1 MRDNLH
7 TRRLIETSVFL
18 ILFFAAS
25 CKKKEDATEEA
36 KVKPPVRAYVV
47 TARIDKKG
55 TNSNS
60 EGTAVLKGNY
70 DEGTK
75 VLSYTVEFKNID
87 PTLITLRSGPK
98 GSTGSL
104 ITEIYKPVA
113 AGKVT
118 TAAVKG
124 SLVLSP
130 LNERNL
136 LKGSFFVAVN
146 TVKLSPEISG
156 TLTLKQQ

>member
-7 TRRLIETSVFL
+7 TRRFIETSVFL
-18 ILFFAAS
+18 LLFFTAS
-25 CKKKEDATEEA
+25 CKKKEDVTEEA

-47 TARIDKKG
+47 TARVDKKG

-75 VLSYTVEFKNID
+75 VLSYVVEFKDID

-104 ITEIYKPVA
+104 ITEIYKPT
-113 AGKVT
+113 AGKVAV
-118 TAAVKG
+118 AAIKG
-124 SLVLSP
+124 NLVLSP

-146 TVKLSPEISG
+146 TIKLSPEISG
-156 TLTLKQQ
+156 VLTLKQQ

>member
-7 TRRLIETSVFL
+7 RHLLIKISVFF
-18 ILFFAAS
+18 ILVFITG
-25 CKKKEDATEEA
+25 CKKKEDVTEEA
-36 KVKPPVRAYVV
+36 KVKPPLRTYIV

-60 EGTAVLKGNY
+60 DGTAVLKGNY
-70 DEGTK
+70 DESTK
-75 VLSYTVEFKNID
+75 ILSYAVEFKNID
-87 PTLITLRSGPK
+87 PTLITLRNGPK

-104 ITEIYKPVA
+104 VKEIYKQT

-118 TAAVKG
+118 TMALKG
-124 SLVLSP
+124 SLELSP

-136 LKGSFFVAVN
+136 QKGNWFVAIN
-146 TVKLSPEISG
+146 TLALSPEISG
-156 TLTLKQQ
+156 ILTLKQQ

>member
-1 MRDNLH
+1 MSDNLYK
-7 TRRLIETSVFL
+7 RRLIKIGVFFVLFL
-18 ILFFAAS
+18 IAG
-25 CKKKEDATEEA
+25 CKKKEDVTEEA
-36 KVKPPVRAYVV
+36 KVKPPLRTYVV

-70 DEGTK
+70 DESTK
-75 VLSYTVEFKNID
+75 ILSYAVEFKNID
-87 PTLITLRSGPK
+87 PTLITLRNGPK

-104 ITEIYKPVA
+104 IKEIYKQG

-118 TAAVKG
+118 TMALTG
-124 SLVLSP
+124 TLELNP

-136 LKGSFFVAVN
+136 QKGNWFVAVN
-146 TVKLSPEISG
+146 TLALSPEISG
-156 TLTLKQQ
+156 ILTLKQQ

>member
-1 MRDNLH
+1 MRDNLQI
-7 TRRLIETSVFL
+7 RRLIETSVFL

-25 CKKKEDATEEA
+25 CKKKEDVTEEA

-47 TARIDKKG
+47 TARVDKKG
-55 TNSNS
+55 TNSSS

-75 VLSYTVEFKNID
+75 VLSYAVEFKNID

-104 ITEIYKPVA
+104 ITEIYKPTT
-113 AGKVT
+113 GKVT
-118 TAAVKG
+118 TTAVKG
-124 SLVLSP
+124 SLVLSS

-146 TVKLSPEISG
+146 TIKLSPEISG
-156 TLTLKQQ
+156 VLTLKQQ

>member
-7 TRRLIETSVFL
+7 TRRFIETSVFL
-18 ILFFAAS
+18 ILFFTAS
-25 CKKKEDATEEA
+25 CKKKEDVTEEA
-36 KVKPPVRAYVV
+36 KVKPPVRTYVV
-47 TARIDKKG
+47 TARVDKKG

-75 VLSYTVEFKNID
+75 VLSYAVEFKNID

-104 ITEIYKPVA
+104 ITEIYKPTVGKVAVA
-113 AGKVT
+113 AI
-118 TAAVKG
+118 KG
-124 SLVLSP
+124 NLVLNP

-156 TLTLKQQ
+156 VLTLKQQ

>member
-1 MRDNLH
+1 MRDNSH
-7 TRRLIETSVFL
+7 IQRLVEIGVFL

-25 CKKKEDATEEA
+25 CKKKEDVTEEA
-36 KVKPPVRAYVV
+36 KVKPPLRTYVV

-70 DEGTK
+70 DESTK
-75 VLSYTVEFKNID
+75 ILNYAVEYKNID

-98 GSTGSL
+98 GSTGTL
-104 ITEIYKPVA
+104 IVEIYKPVA
-113 AGKVT
+113 GKATT
-118 TAAVKG
+118 TALKG
-124 SLVLSP
+124 NLALTP

-146 TVKLSPEISG
+146 TLKLSPEISG
-156 TLTLKQQ
+156 ILTLKQQ

>member
-25 CKKKEDATEEA
+25 CKKKEDVTEEA

-47 TARIDKKG
+47 TARVDKKG

-75 VLSYTVEFKNID
+75 VLSYAVEFKNID

-113 AGKVT
+113 GKVT
-118 TAAVKG
+118 TTALKG
-124 SLVLSP
+124 NLVLSS

-136 LKGSFFVAVN
+136 LKGSFFVAIN

-156 TLTLKQQ
+156 ILTLKQQ

>member
-1 MRDNLH
+1 MRDNLQI
-7 TRRLIETSVFL
+7 RRLIETSVFL

-36 KVKPPVRAYVV
+36 KVKPPIRAYVV

-55 TNSNS
+55 TNSSS

-75 VLSYTVEFKNID
+75 VLSYAVEFKNID

-104 ITEIYKPVA
+104 ITEIYKPT

-118 TAAVKG
+118 TASIKG
-124 SLVLSP
+124 NLVLSS

-156 TLTLKQQ
+156 VLTLKQQ

>member
-1 MRDNLH
+1 MRDNLQI
-7 TRRLIETSVFL
+7 RRLVAIGVLFTLFL
-18 ILFFAAS
+18 ITG
-25 CKKKEDATEEA
+25 CKKKEDTTEEA
-36 KVKPPVRAYVV
+36 KVKPPLRSYVV

-75 VLSYTVEFKNID
+75 VLSYAVEFKNID

-104 ITEIYKPVA
+104 ITEIYKPVTGKA
-113 AGKVT
+113 AITVL
-118 TAAVKG
+118 KG
-124 SLVLSP
+124 ELALSP

-136 LKGSFFVAVN
+136 LKGSFFVAIN